1 MTFRFAPGIG
11 FGLLCPVLPP
21 PLFAPLSSS
30 MSDFILG
37 IDLGTTNS
45 LVGVVDSGF
54 PILLADADGSRL
66 TPSAVHVAGDGTLT
80 VGAAALRRRVL
91 EPGRTVTSVKRLI
104 GHRPGEAG
112 WQPPYDLKALGLTPV
127 AVSAAILRHLK
138 TVAERAVE
146 QEVTRAVITV
156 PAFFNDAQR
165 MATRE
170 AGEQAGLK
178 VERILSEP
186 TAAALAYGL
195 DKLEGRRRIAV
206 YDLGG
211 GTFDVSVLELREG
224 VFEVLATAGD
234 TRLGGDD
241 LDRALAEALWQ
252 KAAPAGAVGWQG
264 LDVSQ
269 RVRLIEAA
277 EQAKKTLSQQTMAR
291 VELPFFSDAW
301 SLVAEVTRQEMEA
314 LARPWVE
321 ATRRHC
327 LRALS
332 DAGVPAVELDEV
344 VLVGGS
350 TRMPLVRERVA
361 EWFQREPFTSQN
373 PDEAI
378 ALGAVIQG
386 GVLSG
391 ALRQVLLLDVTPLS
405 LGIETFGG
413 LMNVIIPRNSTLPCK
428 AGEMFTNAVSGQE
441 TMLIRVLQGEREL
454 AKDNWELGQ
463 VVVPFQP
470 GPKGSARVGVQ
481 FELNVD
487 GLLSVLARDTVSGVD
502 TRLEIQRTA
511 VDVTDEAVEKMI
523 AESVEFAFEDM
534 SERQWTEAALKGREL
549 IEAVETA
556 LLQLGP
562 AVSAAEAEALR
573 ALAAAVKTQLETEVH
588 DVAALKAANQTLD
601 EATQE
606 LAVRLI
612 EQAMEAALA
621 RRGLTDPT

>member
-1 MTFRFAPGIG
+1 
-11 FGLLCPVLPP
+11 
-21 PLFAPLSSS
+21 
-30 MSDFILG
+30 MSGFILG

-54 PILLADADGSRL
+54 PILLADAAGERL
-66 TPSAVHVAGDGTLT
+66 TPSAVHVAADGTLT

-91 EPGRTVTSVKRLI
+91 EPARTITSVKRLI
-104 GHRPGEAG
+104 GHRAGEAG
-112 WQPPYDLKALGLTPV
+112 WEPPYDLKALGLTPV
-127 AVSAAILRHLK
+127 EVSAAILGHLK
-138 TVAERAVE
+138 SVAESALE

-165 MATRE
+165 AATRE
-170 AGEQAGLK
+170 AGERAGLT

-241 LDRALAEALWQ
+241 LDRSLAVAIWK
-252 KAAPAGAVGWQG
+252 KAAPEGSPDWENLEMGK
-264 LDVSQ
+264 

-277 EQAKKTLSQQTMAR
+277 EGVKKTLSTQAVAP
-291 VELPFFSDAW
+291 VELPFFLEAW
-301 SLVAEVTRQEMEA
+301 SLAVEVTRAELDA

-321 ATRRHC
+321 ATRKHC

-332 DAGVPAVELDEV
+332 DAGLKPAELDEV

-361 EWFQREPFTSQN
+361 EWFGREPCTSQH

-391 ALRQVLLLDVTPLS
+391 SLRQVLLLDVTPLS

-428 AGEMFTNAVSGQE
+428 AGELFTNAVSGQAS
-441 TMLIRVLQGEREL
+441 MLIRVLQGEREL
-454 AKDNWELGQ
+454 AKDNWELGR
-463 VVVPFQP
+463 VEVPFMP

-481 FELNVD
+481 FALNVD
-487 GLLSVLARDTVSGVD
+487 GLLEVLTRDTVTGVD
-502 TRLEIQRTA
+502 TVLAIQRTA
-511 VDVTDEAVEKMI
+511 VDVNDEAVEKMI
-523 AESVEFAFEDM
+523 AESVEFALEDM

-549 IEAVETA
+549 IEAVKAA
-556 LLQLGP
+556 LDQLGE
-562 AVSAAEAEALR
+562 AISTEESAALSALAEAVERELQ
-573 ALAAAVKTQLETEVH
+573 ATTHQ
-588 DVAALKAANQTLD
+588 VAALKAANQALD
-601 EATQE
+601 DATQE

-612 EQAMEAALA
+612 EQAMEASLA
-621 RRGLTDPT
+621 RRGLAD

>member
-1 MTFRFAPGIG
+1 
-11 FGLLCPVLPP
+11 
-21 PLFAPLSSS
+21 
-30 MSDFILG
+30 MSGFILG

-54 PILLADADGSRL
+54 PILLADAAGERL
-66 TPSAVHVAGDGTLT
+66 TPSAVHVAADGTLT
-80 VGAAALRRRVL
+80 VGAAALRRRML
-91 EPGRTVTSVKRLI
+91 EPARTITSVKRLI
-104 GHRPGEAG
+104 GHRAGEAG
-112 WQPPYDLKALGLTPV
+112 WEPPYDLKALGLTPV
-127 AVSAAILRHLK
+127 EVSAAILGHLK
-138 TVAERAVE
+138 SVAESALE

-165 MATRE
+165 AATRE
-170 AGEQAGLK
+170 AGERAGLT

-241 LDRALAEALWQ
+241 LDRALAVAIWK
-252 KAAPAGAVGWQG
+252 KAAPEGSPDWESLETGK
-264 LDVSQ
+264 

-277 EQAKKTLSQQTMAR
+277 EGVKKALSTQAVAP
-291 VELPFFSDAW
+291 VELPFFLEAW
-301 SLVAEVTRQEMEA
+301 SLAVEVTRAELDA

-321 ATRRHC
+321 ATRKHC

-332 DAGVPAVELDEV
+332 DAGLKPAELDEV

-361 EWFQREPFTSQN
+361 EWFGREPCTSQH

-391 ALRQVLLLDVTPLS
+391 SLRQVLLLDVTPLS

-428 AGEMFTNAVSGQE
+428 AGELFTNAVSGQAS
-441 TMLIRVLQGEREL
+441 MLIRVLQGEREL
-454 AKDNWELGQ
+454 AKDNWELGR
-463 VVVPFQP
+463 VEVPFTP

-481 FELNVD
+481 FALNVD
-487 GLLSVLARDTVSGVD
+487 GLLEVLTRDTVTGVD
-502 TRLEIQRTA
+502 TVLAIQRTA
-511 VDVTDEAVEKMI
+511 VDVNDEAVEKMI
-523 AESVEFAFEDM
+523 AESVEFALEDM

-549 IEAVETA
+549 IEAVKAA
-556 LLQLGP
+556 LDQLGE
-562 AVSAAEAEALR
+562 AISTEESAALS
-573 ALAAAVKTQLETEVH
+573 ALADTVERELQATTHQ
-588 DVAALKAANQTLD
+588 VAALKAANQALD
-601 EATQE
+601 DATQE

-612 EQAMEAALA
+612 EQAMEASLA
-621 RRGLTDPT
+621 RRGLAD

>member
-1 MTFRFAPGIG
+1 
-11 FGLLCPVLPP
+11 
-21 PLFAPLSSS
+21 
-30 MSDFILG
+30 MSGFILG

-54 PILLADADGSRL
+54 PILLADAAGERL
-66 TPSAVHVAGDGTLT
+66 TPSAVHVAADGTLT
-80 VGAAALRRRVL
+80 VGAAALRRRML
-91 EPGRTVTSVKRLI
+91 EPARTITSVKRLI
-104 GHRPGEAG
+104 GHRAGEAG
-112 WQPPYDLKALGLTPV
+112 WEPPYDLKALGLTPV
-127 AVSAAILRHLK
+127 EVSAAILGHLK
-138 TVAERAVE
+138 SVAESALE

-165 MATRE
+165 AATRE
-170 AGEQAGLK
+170 AGERAGLT

-195 DKLEGRRRIAV
+195 DKLEERRRIAV

-241 LDRALAEALWQ
+241 LDRALAVAIWK
-252 KAAPAGAVGWQG
+252 KAAPEGSPDWESLETGK
-264 LDVSQ
+264 

-277 EQAKKTLSQQTMAR
+277 EGVKKALSTQAVAP
-291 VELPFFSDAW
+291 VELPFFLEAW
-301 SLVAEVTRQEMEA
+301 SLAVEVTRAELDA

-321 ATRRHC
+321 ATRKHC

-332 DAGVPAVELDEV
+332 DAGLKPAELDEV

-361 EWFQREPFTSQN
+361 EWFGREPCTSQH

-391 ALRQVLLLDVTPLS
+391 SLRQVLLLDVTPLS

-428 AGEMFTNAVSGQE
+428 AGELFTNAVSGQAS
-441 TMLIRVLQGEREL
+441 MLIRVLQGEREL
-454 AKDNWELGQ
+454 AKDNWELGR
-463 VVVPFQP
+463 VEVPFTP

-481 FELNVD
+481 FALNVD
-487 GLLSVLARDTVSGVD
+487 GLLEVLTRDTVTGVD
-502 TRLEIQRTA
+502 TVLAIQRTA
-511 VDVTDEAVEKMI
+511 VDVNDEAVEKMI
-523 AESVEFAFEDM
+523 AESVEFALEDM

-549 IEAVETA
+549 IEAVKAA
-556 LLQLGP
+556 LDQLGE
-562 AVSAAEAEALR
+562 AISTEESAALS
-573 ALAAAVKTQLETEVH
+573 ALADTVERELQATTHQ
-588 DVAALKAANQTLD
+588 VAALKAANQALD
-601 EATQE
+601 DATQE

-612 EQAMEAALA
+612 EQAMEASLA
-621 RRGLTDPT
+621 RRGLAD

>member
-1 MTFRFAPGIG
+1 MRR
-11 FGLLCPVLPP
+11 VS
-21 PLFAPLSSS
+21 LFF
-30 MSDFILG
+30 MSGFILG

-54 PILLADADGSRL
+54 PILLADAAGERL
-66 TPSAVHVAGDGTLT
+66 TPSAVHVAADGTLT

-91 EPGRTVTSVKRLI
+91 EPARTITSVKRLI
-104 GHRPGEAG
+104 GHRAGEAG
-112 WQPPYDLKALGLTPV
+112 WEPPYDLKALGLTPV
-127 AVSAAILRHLK
+127 EVSAAILGHLK
-138 TVAERAVE
+138 SVAEKALE

-165 MATRE
+165 AATRE
-170 AGEQAGLK
+170 AGERAGLT

-241 LDRALAEALWQ
+241 LDRALAVAIW
-252 KAAPAGAVGWQG
+252 KRAAPEGSPDWESLEMGK
-264 LDVSQ
+264 

-277 EQAKKTLSQQTMAR
+277 EGVKKALSTQAVAP
-291 VELPFFSDAW
+291 VELPFFLEAW
-301 SLVAEVTRQEMEA
+301 SLAVEVTRAELDA

-321 ATRRHC
+321 ATRKHC

-332 DAGVPAVELDEV
+332 DAGLKPADLDEV

-361 EWFQREPFTSQN
+361 EWFGREPCTTQH

-391 ALRQVLLLDVTPLS
+391 SLRQVLLLDVTPLS

-428 AGEMFTNAVSGQE
+428 AGELFTNAVSGQAS
-441 TMLIRVLQGEREL
+441 MLIRVLQGEREL
-454 AKDNWELGQ
+454 AKDNWELGR
-463 VVVPFQP
+463 VEVPFTP

-481 FELNVD
+481 FALNVD
-487 GLLSVLARDTVSGVD
+487 GLLEVLTRDTVTGVD
-502 TRLEIQRTA
+502 TVLAIQRTA
-511 VDVTDEAVEKMI
+511 VDVNDEAVEKMI
-523 AESVEFAFEDM
+523 AESVEFALEDM

-549 IEAVETA
+549 IEAVKAA
-556 LLQLGP
+556 LDQLGE
-562 AVSAAEAEALR
+562 AVSTEESAALSALAEAVECELQS
-573 ALAAAVKTQLETEVH
+573 TTHQ
-588 DVAALKAANQTLD
+588 VAALKAANQALD
-601 EATQE
+601 DATQE

-612 EQAMEAALA
+612 EQAMEASLA
-621 RRGLTDPT
+621 RRGLAD

>member
-1 MTFRFAPGIG
+1 
-11 FGLLCPVLPP
+11 
-21 PLFAPLSSS
+21 
-30 MSDFILG
+30 MSGFILG

-54 PILLADADGSRL
+54 PILLADAAGERL
-66 TPSAVHVAGDGTLT
+66 TPSAVHVAADGTLT

-91 EPGRTVTSVKRLI
+91 EPARTITSVKRLI
-104 GHRPGEAG
+104 GHRTGEAG
-112 WQPPYDLKALGLTPV
+112 WEPPYDLKALGLTPV
-127 AVSAAILRHLK
+127 EVSAAILGHLK
-138 TVAERAVE
+138 SVAESALE

-165 MATRE
+165 AATRE
-170 AGEQAGLK
+170 AGEKAGLT

-241 LDRALAEALWQ
+241 LDRSLAVAIWK
-252 KAAPAGAVGWQG
+252 KAAPEGSPDWESLEMGK
-264 LDVSQ
+264 

-277 EQAKKTLSQQTMAR
+277 EGVKKTLSTQAVAP
-291 VELPFFSDAW
+291 VELPFFLEAW
-301 SLVAEVTRQEMEA
+301 SLAVEVTRAELDA

-321 ATRRHC
+321 ATRKHC

-332 DAGVPAVELDEV
+332 DAGLKPAELDEV

-361 EWFQREPFTSQN
+361 EWFGREPCTSQH

-391 ALRQVLLLDVTPLS
+391 SLRQVLLLDVTPLS

-428 AGEMFTNAVSGQE
+428 AGELFTNAVSGQAS
-441 TMLIRVLQGEREL
+441 MLIRVLQGEREL
-454 AKDNWELGQ
+454 AKDNWELGR
-463 VVVPFQP
+463 VEVPFMP

-481 FELNVD
+481 FALNVD
-487 GLLSVLARDTVSGVD
+487 GLLEVLTRDTVTGVD
-502 TRLEIQRTA
+502 TVLAIQRTA
-511 VDVTDEAVEKMI
+511 VDVNDEAVEKMI
-523 AESVEFAFEDM
+523 AESVEFALEDM

-549 IEAVETA
+549 IEAVKAA
-556 LLQLGP
+556 LDQLGE
-562 AVSAAEAEALR
+562 AISTEESAALSALAEAVERELQ
-573 ALAAAVKTQLETEVH
+573 ATTHQ
-588 DVAALKAANQTLD
+588 VAALKAANQALD
-601 EATQE
+601 DATQE

-612 EQAMEAALA
+612 EQAMEASLA
-621 RRGLTDPT
+621 RRGLAD

>member
-1 MTFRFAPGIG
+1 MRR
-11 FGLLCPVLPP
+11 VS
-21 PLFAPLSSS
+21 LFF
-30 MSDFILG
+30 MSGFILG

-54 PILLADADGSRL
+54 PILLADAAGERL
-66 TPSAVHVAGDGTLT
+66 TPSAVHVAADGTLT
-80 VGAAALRRRVL
+80 VGAAALRRRML
-91 EPGRTVTSVKRLI
+91 EPARTITSVKRLI
-104 GHRPGEAG
+104 GHRAGEAG
-112 WQPPYDLKALGLTPV
+112 WEPPYDLKALGLTPV
-127 AVSAAILRHLK
+127 EVSAAILGHLK
-138 TVAERAVE
+138 SVAESALE

-165 MATRE
+165 AATRE
-170 AGEQAGLK
+170 AGERAGLT

-241 LDRALAEALWQ
+241 LDRALAVAIWK
-252 KAAPAGAVGWQG
+252 KAAPEGSPDWESLETGK
-264 LDVSQ
+264 

-277 EQAKKTLSQQTMAR
+277 EGVKKALSTQAVAP
-291 VELPFFSDAW
+291 VELPFFLEAW
-301 SLVAEVTRQEMEA
+301 SLAVEVTRAELDA

-321 ATRRHC
+321 ATRKHC

-332 DAGVPAVELDEV
+332 DAGLKPAELDEV

-361 EWFQREPFTSQN
+361 EWFGREPCTSQH

-391 ALRQVLLLDVTPLS
+391 SLRQVLLLDVTPLS

-428 AGEMFTNAVSGQE
+428 AGELFTNAVSGQAS
-441 TMLIRVLQGEREL
+441 MLIRVLQGEREL
-454 AKDNWELGQ
+454 AKDNWELGR
-463 VVVPFQP
+463 VEVPFTP

-481 FELNVD
+481 FALNVD
-487 GLLSVLARDTVSGVD
+487 GLLEVLTRDTVTGVD
-502 TRLEIQRTA
+502 TVLAIQRTA
-511 VDVTDEAVEKMI
+511 VDVNDEAVEKMI
-523 AESVEFAFEDM
+523 AESVEFALEDM

-549 IEAVETA
+549 IEAVKAA
-556 LLQLGP
+556 LDQLGEGISTEE
-562 AVSAAEAEALR
+562 AAALSALAEAVERELQAP
-573 ALAAAVKTQLETEVH
+573 THQ
-588 DVAALKAANQTLD
+588 VASLKAANQALD
-601 EATQE
+601 DATQE

-612 EQAMEAALA
+612 EQAMEASLA
-621 RRGLTDPT
+621 RRGLAD

>member
-1 MTFRFAPGIG
+1 MA
-11 FGLLCPVLPP
+11 
-21 PLFAPLSSS
+21 
-30 MSDFILG
+30 DFILG

-54 PILLADADGSRL
+54 PILLADAEGQRL
-66 TPSAVHVAGDGTLT
+66 TASAVHVGPDGALT
-80 VGAAALRRRVL
+80 VGAAALRRRAL
-91 EPGRTVTSVKRLI
+91 EPERVITSVKRLI

-112 WQPPYDLKALGLTPV
+112 WTPPYDLKALGLTPV
-127 AVSAAILRHLK
+127 DVSAAILRHLK
-138 TVAERAVE
+138 AVAERALE
-146 QEVTRAVITV
+146 QPVTRAVITV
-156 PAFFNDAQR
+156 PAFFNEAQR
-165 MATRE
+165 AATRE
-170 AGEQAGLK
+170 AGERAGLT
-178 VERILSEP
+178 VERMVSEP

-211 GTFDVSVLELREG
+211 GTFDVSILELREG

-241 LDRALAEALWQ
+241 LDRALAAAMWEKARPIEAPDW
-252 KAAPAGAVGWQG
+252 AA
-264 LDVSQ
+264 LDRARQ
-269 RVRLIEAA
+269 VRLIEAA
-277 EQAKKTLSQQTMAR
+277 EAAKRTLSDKDVAR
-291 VELPFFSDAW
+291 VELPFFLEAW
-301 SLVAEVTRQEMEA
+301 SLALDWTRGELEA

-321 ATRRHC
+321 ATRKHC

-332 DAGVPAVELDEV
+332 DAGLTPAELDEV

-361 EWFQREPFTSQN
+361 EWLGREPCTSQH

-428 AGEMFTNAVSGQE
+428 AGEMFTNAVSGQHS
-441 TMLIRVLQGEREL
+441 MLIRVLQGEREL
-454 AKDNWELGQ
+454 AKDNWELGR
-463 VVVPFQP
+463 VEVPFTP

-481 FELNVD
+481 FSLNAD
-487 GLLSVLARDTVSGVD
+487 GLLEVLARDTTTGRD
-502 TRLEIQRTA
+502 TVLAVQRTA
-511 VDVTDEAVEKMI
+511 VDVSDEAVEKMI

-534 SERQWTEAALKGREL
+534 SERQWTEAVMKGREL
-549 IEAVETA
+549 VEAVEAALA
-556 LLQLGP
+556 LLGD
-562 AVSAAEAEALR
+562 AVPGEEQESVR
-573 ALAAAVKTQLETEVH
+573 RLAGEVTRLLDQEVH
-588 DVAALKAANQTLD
+588 DVAALKAANQALD
-601 EATQE
+601 DATQD

-612 EQAMEAALA
+612 DQATEAALE
-621 RRGLTDPT
+621 RRGLL

>member
-1 MTFRFAPGIG
+1 
-11 FGLLCPVLPP
+11 
-21 PLFAPLSSS
+21 
-30 MSDFILG
+30 MSGFILG

-54 PILLADADGSRL
+54 PILLADAAGERL
-66 TPSAVHVAGDGTLT
+66 TPSAVHVAADGTLT
-80 VGAAALRRRVL
+80 VGAAALRRRML
-91 EPGRTVTSVKRLI
+91 EPARTITSVKRLI
-104 GHRPGEAG
+104 GHRAGEAG
-112 WQPPYDLKALGLTPV
+112 WEPPYDLKALGLTPV
-127 AVSAAILRHLK
+127 EVSAAILGHLK
-138 TVAERAVE
+138 SVAESALE

-165 MATRE
+165 AATRE
-170 AGEQAGLK
+170 AGERAGLT

-241 LDRALAEALWQ
+241 LDRALAVAIWK
-252 KAAPAGAVGWQG
+252 KAAPEGSPDWESLETGK
-264 LDVSQ
+264 

-277 EQAKKTLSQQTMAR
+277 EGVKKALSTQAVAP
-291 VELPFFSDAW
+291 VELPFFLEAW
-301 SLVAEVTRQEMEA
+301 SLAVEVTRAELDA

-321 ATRRHC
+321 ATRKHC

-332 DAGVPAVELDEV
+332 DAGLKPAELDEV

-361 EWFQREPFTSQN
+361 EWFGREPCTSQH

-391 ALRQVLLLDVTPLS
+391 SLRQVLLLDVTPLS

-428 AGEMFTNAVSGQE
+428 AGELFTNAVSGQAS
-441 TMLIRVLQGEREL
+441 MLIRVLQGEREL
-454 AKDNWELGQ
+454 AKDNWELGR
-463 VVVPFQP
+463 VEVPFTP

-481 FELNVD
+481 FALNVD
-487 GLLSVLARDTVSGVD
+487 GLLEVLTRDTVTGVD
-502 TRLEIQRTA
+502 TVLAIQRTA
-511 VDVTDEAVEKMI
+511 VDLNDEAVEKMI
-523 AESVEFAFEDM
+523 AESVEFALEDM

-549 IEAVETA
+549 IEAVKAA
-556 LLQLGP
+556 LDQLGE
-562 AVSAAEAEALR
+562 AISTEESAALSALAEAVERELQ
-573 ALAAAVKTQLETEVH
+573 APTHQ
-588 DVAALKAANQTLD
+588 VASLKAANQALD
-601 EATQE
+601 DATQE

-612 EQAMEAALA
+612 EQAMEASLA
-621 RRGLTDPT
+621 RRGLAD

>member
-1 MTFRFAPGIG
+1 VRR
-11 FGLLCPVLPP
+11 VS
-21 PLFAPLSSS
+21 LFF
-30 MSDFILG
+30 MSGFILG

-54 PILLADADGSRL
+54 PILLADAAGERL
-66 TPSAVHVAGDGTLT
+66 TPSAVHVAADGTLT

-91 EPGRTVTSVKRLI
+91 EPARTITSVKRLI
-104 GHRPGEAG
+104 GHRAGEAG
-112 WQPPYDLKALGLTPV
+112 WEPPYDLKALGLTPV
-127 AVSAAILRHLK
+127 EVSAAILGHLK
-138 TVAERAVE
+138 SVAESALE

-165 MATRE
+165 AATRE
-170 AGEQAGLK
+170 AGERAGLT

-241 LDRALAEALWQ
+241 LDRSLAVAIWK
-252 KAAPAGAVGWQG
+252 KAAPEGSPDWENLEMGK
-264 LDVSQ
+264 

-277 EQAKKTLSQQTMAR
+277 EGVKKTLSTQAVAP
-291 VELPFFSDAW
+291 VELPFFLEAW
-301 SLVAEVTRQEMEA
+301 SLAVEVTRAELDA

-321 ATRRHC
+321 ATRKHC

-332 DAGVPAVELDEV
+332 DAGLKPAELDEV

-361 EWFQREPFTSQN
+361 EWFGREPCTTQH

-391 ALRQVLLLDVTPLS
+391 SLRQVLLLDVTPLS

-428 AGEMFTNAVSGQE
+428 AGELFTNAVSGQAS
-441 TMLIRVLQGEREL
+441 MLIRVLQGEREL
-454 AKDNWELGQ
+454 AKDNWELGR
-463 VVVPFQP
+463 VEVPFMP

-481 FELNVD
+481 FALNVD
-487 GLLSVLARDTVSGVD
+487 GLLEVLTRDTVTGVD
-502 TRLEIQRTA
+502 TVLAIQRTA
-511 VDVTDEAVEKMI
+511 VDVNDEAVEKMI
-523 AESVEFAFEDM
+523 AESVEFALEDM

-549 IEAVETA
+549 IEAVKAA
-556 LLQLGP
+556 LDQLGE
-562 AVSAAEAEALR
+562 AISTEESAALSALAEAVERELQ
-573 ALAAAVKTQLETEVH
+573 ATTHQ
-588 DVAALKAANQTLD
+588 VAALKAANQALD
-601 EATQE
+601 DATQE

-612 EQAMEAALA
+612 EQAMEASLA
-621 RRGLTDPT
+621 RRGLAD

>member
-1 MTFRFAPGIG
+1 
-11 FGLLCPVLPP
+11 
-21 PLFAPLSSS
+21 
-30 MSDFILG
+30 MSGFILG

-54 PILLADADGSRL
+54 PILLADTAGERL
-66 TPSAVHVAGDGTLT
+66 TPSAVHVAADGTLT

-91 EPGRTVTSVKRLI
+91 EPARTITSVKRLI
-104 GHRPGEAG
+104 GHRAGEAG
-112 WQPPYDLKALGLTPV
+112 WEPPYDLKALGLTPV
-127 AVSAAILRHLK
+127 EVSAAILGHLK
-138 TVAERAVE
+138 SVAEKALE

-165 MATRE
+165 AATRE
-170 AGEQAGLK
+170 AGERAGLT

-241 LDRALAEALWQ
+241 LDRALAVAIW
-252 KAAPAGAVGWQG
+252 KRAAPEGSPDWESLEMGK
-264 LDVSQ
+264 

-277 EQAKKTLSQQTMAR
+277 EGVKKALSTQAVAP
-291 VELPFFSDAW
+291 VELPFFLEAW
-301 SLVAEVTRQEMEA
+301 SLAVEVTRAELDA

-321 ATRRHC
+321 ATRKHC

-332 DAGVPAVELDEV
+332 DAGLKPADLDEV

-361 EWFQREPFTSQN
+361 EWLGREPCTTQH

-391 ALRQVLLLDVTPLS
+391 SLRQVLLLDVTPLS

-428 AGEMFTNAVSGQE
+428 AGELFTNAVSGQAS
-441 TMLIRVLQGEREL
+441 MLIRVLQGEREL
-454 AKDNWELGQ
+454 AKDNWELGR
-463 VVVPFQP
+463 VEVPFTP
-470 GPKGSARVGVQ
+470 GQKGSARVGVQ
-481 FELNVD
+481 FALNVD
-487 GLLSVLARDTVSGVD
+487 GLLEVLTRDTVTGVD
-502 TRLEIQRTA
+502 TVLAIQRTA
-511 VDVTDEAVEKMI
+511 VDVNDEAVEKMI
-523 AESVEFAFEDM
+523 AESVEFALEDM

-549 IEAVETA
+549 IEAVKAA
-556 LLQLGP
+556 LDQLGE
-562 AVSAAEAEALR
+562 AISTEESAALSALAEAVECELQS
-573 ALAAAVKTQLETEVH
+573 TTHQ
-588 DVAALKAANQTLD
+588 VAALKAANQALD
-601 EATQE
+601 DATQE

-612 EQAMEAALA
+612 EQAMEASLA
-621 RRGLTDPT
+621 RRGLAD

>member
-1 MTFRFAPGIG
+1 
-11 FGLLCPVLPP
+11 
-21 PLFAPLSSS
+21 
-30 MSDFILG
+30 MSGFILG

-54 PILLADADGSRL
+54 PILLADAAGERL
-66 TPSAVHVAGDGTLT
+66 TPSAVHVAADGTLT

-91 EPGRTVTSVKRLI
+91 EPSRTITSVKRLI
-104 GHRPGEAG
+104 GHRAGEAG
-112 WQPPYDLKALGLTPV
+112 WEPPYDLKALGLTPV
-127 AVSAAILRHLK
+127 EVSAAILGHLK
-138 TVAERAVE
+138 SVAESALE

-165 MATRE
+165 AATRE
-170 AGEQAGLK
+170 AGERAGLT

-241 LDRALAEALWQ
+241 LDRSLAVAIWK
-252 KAAPAGAVGWQG
+252 KAAPEGSPDWENLEMGK
-264 LDVSQ
+264 

-277 EQAKKTLSQQTMAR
+277 EGVKKTLSTQAVAP
-291 VELPFFSDAW
+291 VELPFFLEAW
-301 SLVAEVTRQEMEA
+301 SLAVEVTRAELDA
-314 LARPWVE
+314 LERPWVE
-321 ATRRHC
+321 ATRKHC

-332 DAGVPAVELDEV
+332 DAGLKPAELDEV

-361 EWFQREPFTSQN
+361 EWFGREPCTSQH

-391 ALRQVLLLDVTPLS
+391 SLRQVLLLDVTPLS

-428 AGEMFTNAVSGQE
+428 AGELFTNAVSGQAS
-441 TMLIRVLQGEREL
+441 MLIRVLQGEREL
-454 AKDNWELGQ
+454 AKDNWELGR
-463 VVVPFQP
+463 VEVPFTP

-481 FELNVD
+481 FALNVD
-487 GLLSVLARDTVSGVD
+487 GLLEVLTRDTVTGVD
-502 TRLEIQRTA
+502 TVLAIQRTA
-511 VDVTDEAVEKMI
+511 VDVNDEAVEKMI
-523 AESVEFAFEDM
+523 AESVEFALEDM

-549 IEAVETA
+549 IEAVKAA
-556 LLQLGP
+556 LDQLGE
-562 AVSAAEAEALR
+562 AISTEESAALSALAEAVERELQ
-573 ALAAAVKTQLETEVH
+573 ATTHQ
-588 DVAALKAANQTLD
+588 VAALKAANQALD
-601 EATQE
+601 DATQE

-612 EQAMEAALA
+612 EQAMEASLA
-621 RRGLTDPT
+621 RRGLAD